1 METNKSSC
9 RKERLEKVWKK
20 NITQS
25 LLKFSF
31 HQTIENKKTN
41 VHLKAREKK
50 VILLIITDGETWH
63 YLAVKNLVLLRG
75 IALRHYSDYYCTNG
89 LHSFRAK

>member
-1 METNKSSC
+1 MEHIRRKTKIKSDVDLKNGNKQIFLQKGKT
-9 RKERLEKVWKK
+9 RKSLKK
-20 NITQS
+20 NLTQS

-50 VILLIITDGETWH
+50 VILLIITDGET
-63 YLAVKNLVLLRG
+63 
-75 IALRHYSDYYCTNG
+75 
-89 LHSFRAK
+89 